1 MSLPSPFM
9 RVACVCED
17 KTLNFYNLEGERV
30 SNHIFHP
37 SSLFTGATLFILL
50 YNFLIILALFIMQ
63 TAVLDVSGLDGRPRD
78 MWSCKLDLTD
88 GNCDTNLQF
97 RSFSFV

>member
-17 KTLNFYNLEGERV
+17 KTLNFYNLDGERV
-30 SNHIFHP
+30 SNYIFHP
-37 SSLFTGATLFILL
+37 SSLFTGATLFFLL
-50 YNFLIILALFIMQ
+50 HNFLIILALFIMQ

-88 GNCDTNLQF
+88 GNWDTNLQL
-97 RSFSFV
+97 RSFSSV